1 MVEVVGP
8 LSARPPTPPRTGSRI
23 LSEKDRTEDSPIVV
37 QTPVDSPFAAD
48 SSVGAPSTRQSKR
61 VNFSPWTKYIK
72 PPSFTNSA
80 LRLKS
85 DLKELPPSNERKPTK
100 SILKTTNAHPP
111 IDTTDAAPCTPESF
125 AMLLESITQQLAGES
140 ISSRLDA
147 YMQFFGALRA
157 YEGLPSE
164 QEIGQKLGLITQFI
178 QRDLSTDLG
187 DGVPLG
193 TNLVIQ
199 ALKLAAALSWNI
211 EIAAQL
217 PDEFKIFLVEHSIN
231 ALESAKAPKSVL
243 THYMSI
249 LSTQNFHSK
258 IMTNA
263 RIIRLLTVLEDITS
277 RVNGNAIVFQ
287 RLSIYQRLL
296 TQSKS
301 IFVSQSGLWVEHL
314 LSGLLHHVKD
324 TRIKAISLGFQTSM
338 ICGPNPNLS
347 KSIRDLFDRP
357 LDNGRKLVSEI
368 CERMSR
374 MMANVE
380 SGVHVPQAWSII
392 VLLLRSKRLSI
403 DQWEHFKEWVLVL
416 QRCFNCSESSIK
428 AQAILGWNRFV
439 YVVSPSDTTSRSML
453 RMLSKPI
460 MSQFERKKQ
469 ERHGSQPGQLALCSY
484 HNLLYYAF
492 RPSATF
498 QHLDIVWEEYVAGP
512 SNVFASFPH
521 LNDRFCHAL
530 SNLLWSPQAKI
541 WTENKVNESTRLEP
555 EELPSIDCRWVRS
568 RITIILNVFEAI
580 FRTSL
585 WADDLDKS
593 NIAAAWVS
601 LSQALSYASSKEIT
615 PSPESMQAVASVLGL
630 LQRLWNA
637 GPSSLNALG
646 DDSMDVF
653 FDRFRFLSTTMIFS
667 LGGIPFTEKLLLKTA
682 NETFQAA
689 NTPTHHPLRAN
700 TNLDS
705 PILHLLRFISDV
717 TGVPE
722 PTPSY
727 LRLVDGTL
735 EAACKGRT
743 SRGSRLELLQ
753 QCARLYPND
762 ADFDFGVQNFA
773 QIAWNSTAQLAA
785 ESLRSFPLESARE
798 RDGSVIRDYENVVKI
813 LSTGLKFSTV
823 FPAWNQLLDA
833 LVRVMRTEKG
843 DRAIASMTLEPLA
856 QCMMTIEARNTYL
869 PLSSLFTQSLSIPYC
884 HQSDSG
890 RKEGEAIT
898 SGSKEGVFFPHR
910 LVQLVDRTLQE
921 SYSTFD
927 PSKTSGVADFIE
939 SLTSFLGS
947 GILAFRRKLLENF
960 QGSLALWL
968 RDEARKLNI
977 ESGVESRILTACRA
991 LSSAV
996 INILQSS
1003 SPHDASC
1010 LPRFEFI
1017 IGAGLESSHTSIAKR
1032 FLEFWNS
1039 TFGSQET
1046 LKYPEAISRALAK
1059 LHQLQSVHRAG
1070 NTQGGVRTNS
1080 VSPEGSREPVDMSI
1094 KSRISYILDDT
1105 FEHSRSPSFH
1115 SSPVTNER
1123 EVTALPLSR
1132 NPDVIRRQP
1141 APPFKDRHIG
1151 STVGIESDPFTTGS
1165 KDSSKPNDVF
1175 SIIDSIRSSS
1185 PPVQTPRELGF
1196 MTPPHARQLSNPDM
1210 STHSPRTPT
1219 FPAVAAE
1226 NEDGFFGSSPTPGTR
1241 GRTQVVGSTIPSS
1254 LATEVMDSRMDIDPP
1269 SSPPGIRS
1277 LSPNSRNKTTASDLP
1292 QMPSDAEKENIRA
1305 VPTQEKTTVNNVTSE
1320 YTGLGKGKHGEPG
1333 QSEKPL
1339 KRRLRSSTGK
1349 QQTPIARQET
1359 ESVPEPLDN
1368 GKAGFLESVHVA
1380 ESVPKIAQGIMEGNV
1395 SQEDTHTNPDC
1406 IADSFSDD
1414 MESQVASQLEQDLE
1428 SAGNMNEEPKSEA
1441 PSEPPKQQ
1449 TTRKRKRDA
1458 KEADAAETPSA
1469 RERRRSS
1476 RLSSTKTPSAV
1487 EVQESMS
1494 ARATRSM
1501 TSASSQNP
1509 KSSPAESVAKRRKR
1523 QSKGER
1529 DISAAVISEALE
1541 PAKEQGTSQ
1550 ESIASSHDP
1559 VDVSGTT
1566 EISPQKRR
1574 SSRLGGHAA
1583 PAIAEESPSRRQS
1596 PRTARSRKQA
1606 KNKELL
1612 SESSAL
1618 RKIEAGATDSVTG
1631 TPAAEIPDQNL
1642 TLTRELTQET
1652 SVHGSSLPETITPDA
1667 SVQPSTGGSGDTEMV
1682 EADSAAGPD
1691 PTDDHAQID
1700 SAQTKAD
1707 VNDHAPKDKIM
1718 ISHSVQTGTLVG
1730 QEGVISSLRRVL
1742 DDVKS
1747 TTLNLSALKEIDD
1760 LLFDIRVEMHE
1771 ALRRHAG

>member
-1 MVEVVGP
+1 
-8 LSARPPTPPRTGSRI
+8 
-23 LSEKDRTEDSPIVV
+23 
-37 QTPVDSPFAAD
+37 
-48 SSVGAPSTRQSKR
+48 
-61 VNFSPWTKYIK
+61 
-72 PPSFTNSA
+72 
-80 LRLKS
+80 
-85 DLKELPPSNERKPTK
+85 
-100 SILKTTNAHPP
+100 
-111 IDTTDAAPCTPESF
+111 
-125 AMLLESITQQLAGES
+125 MLLESITQQLAGES

-217 PDEFKIFLVEHSIN
+217 SEEFKIFLVEHAIN

-243 THYMSI
+243 THYMSV

-324 TRIKAISLGFQTSM
+324 TRIKAISLGFQASM

-380 SGVHVPQAWSII
+380 SGVHVPQVWSII

-469 ERHGSQPGQLALCSY
+469 ERHGSQPGQLALGSY

-498 QHLDIVWEEYVAGP
+498 QHLDLVWEEYVAGP

-521 LNDRFCHAL
+521 LSDRFCHAL
-530 SNLLWSPQAKI
+530 SHLLWSPQAKI
-541 WTENKVNESTRLEP
+541 WTENKVNESMKLEP

-646 DDSMDVF
+646 DDSTDVF

-717 TGVPE
+717 TGVPV

-773 QIAWNSTAQLAA
+773 QIVWNSTAQLAA

-856 QCMMTIEARNTYL
+856 ECMMTIDARNTYL

-890 RKEGEAIT
+890 AKEGESIT
-898 SGSKEGVFFPHR
+898 SGSKEDVSFPHR

-1010 LPRFEFI
+1010 LHRFEFI
-1017 IGAGLESSHTSIAKR
+1017 IGAGLESSHTSIARR

-1046 LKYPEAISRALAK
+1046 RKYPEVISRALAK
-1059 LHQLQSVHRAG
+1059 LHQLRSVHRAG

-1080 VSPEGSREPVDMSI
+1080 VSPEGPRETVVMSI

-1141 APPFKDRHIG
+1141 APPFKDRHVG
-1151 STVGIESDPFTTGS
+1151 STVEIESDPFTTVS

-1219 FPAVAAE
+1219 SPAVAAE

-1277 LSPNSRNKTTASDLP
+1277 LSPNSRNKSAPSDLP
-1292 QMPSDAEKENIRA
+1292 QTPADAEKENIRA
-1305 VPTQEKTTVNNVTSE
+1305 VPTQEKTTVNNVTSG
-1320 YTGLGKGKHGEPG
+1320 YTGLGKGKHGERG
-1333 QSEKPL
+1333 RSEKPL

-1349 QQTPIARQET
+1349 QQSADEPAILEPAPPIARQET
-1359 ESVPEPLDN
+1359 EPVPEPLGN
-1368 GKAGFLESVHVA
+1368 ANAGFSESVHVPEPA
-1380 ESVPKIAQGIMEGNV
+1380 PKIDQGIMEGNV
-1395 SQEDTHTNPDC
+1395 NQEETLTNMNC

-1414 MESQVASQLEQDLE
+1414 METQVASQLEQDLE

-1441 PSEPPKQQ
+1441 PSEPPKQR

-1458 KEADAAETPSA
+1458 KEADAAETPST

-1487 EVQESMS
+1487 EDQESMS
-1494 ARATRSM
+1494 TRATRSM
-1501 TSASSQNP
+1501 TTASSQNL

-1550 ESIASSHDP
+1550 EHIASSHDE

-1574 SSRLGGHAA
+1574 SSRLGGHAT

-1612 SESSAL
+1612 SESSSL
-1618 RKIEAGATDSVTG
+1618 RKVEASAIDSVTE
-1631 TPAAEIPDQNL
+1631 TAAVEFSGQNL
-1642 TLTRELTQET
+1642 TQIRELTQET
-1652 SVHGSSLPETITPDA
+1652 SVHGSYLPEMITPDA
-1667 SVQPSTGGSGDTEMV
+1667 SVQPSTGGPGDTEMV
-1682 EADSAAGPD
+1682 EADSPAEAD
-1691 PTDDHAQID
+1691 PIDDHAQVHA
-1700 SAQTKAD
+1700 AQTNA
-1707 VNDHAPKDKIM
+1707 VNHHAPEDKLM